1 MYSDMKTKEQIE
13 TAKRVPIVAVL
24 ASYGITSPKVKG
36 TELVFG
42 SPFRPDTTPS
52 FSVDITK
59 NVWIDFGQTNAT
71 GKDYEGGSVVD
82 LVMKVEKVNFPNA
95 IDRLLNFDGLY
106 TSINH
111 YQGHPEKQRKL
122 ELLSTSKDFHTP
134 DNFYLA
140 EYAQSRGIGIE
151 TLMTFCEVVIYKN
164 KGNGKIYR
172 AIGFKND
179 VGGYELRYQNQ
190 ARNEGFKG
198 CLGKKEI
205 SSVQNWN
212 LLKTAYVFEGFFDFL
227 SWIEY
232 TNRDDNKLISPVG
245 NIFVLN
251 TLAIANRID
260 YKKYSTV
267 HCFFD
272 NDIGG
277 ITTYKK
283 LSELHKNVNFVNAS
297 SNLFPKH
304 NDFNDFLI
312 WQQNKR
318 SQIEER

>member
-1 MYSDMKTKEQIE
+1 MKTKEQIE

-24 ASYGITSPKVKG
+24 ASYGISNPKVKG

-52 FSVDITK
+52 FSVDTTK
-59 NVWIDFGQTNAT
+59 NVWIDFGQTNDT
-71 GKDYEGGSVVD
+71 GKDYEGGSVID

-95 IDRLLNFDGLY
+95 IDKLLAFDVSA
-106 TSINH
+106 TNVNH
-111 YQGHPEKQRKL
+111 YQAHPEKQRKL
-122 ELLSTSKDFHTP
+122 ELLSTSNDFQNP

-140 EYAQSRGIGIE
+140 EYAQSRGISIE
-151 TLMTFCEVVIYKN
+151 VLERCCEVVIYKN
-164 KGNGKIYR
+164 KGNGKVYR

-179 VGGYELRYQNQ
+179 AGGYELRYQNQ
-190 ARNEGFKG
+190 TRSEGFKG

-205 SSVQNWN
+205 STVQYWKI
-212 LLKTAYVFEGFFDFL
+212 LKTAYVFEGFFDFL
-227 SWIEY
+227 SWVQSY
-232 TNRDDNKLISPVG
+232 YDDNKKEMIPMSNVYL
-245 NIFVLN
+245 LN

-260 YKKYSTV
+260 YKNYSTV
-267 HCFFD
+267 YCFFD

-297 SNLFPKH
+297 ANLFPKH
-304 NDFNDFLI
+304 NDFNDFL
-312 WQQNKR
+312 NGSKTKKVR
-318 SQIEER
+318 